1 VDSYISVLRVF
12 IAQHI
17 RVLTAMKVPSHGVH
31 PILFVLDELPRL
43 KHMPPVE
50 EALEIG
56 RQYGIKL
63 WIFAQSLGQL
73 SNAYP
78 NAEGMIGS
86 CAIRMFMNPSLHDET
101 AQKVS
106 DDIGFQDSVVDGTRV
121 KIVEPNVLAGPDYK
135 DFVIVMA
142 VNAKAAKLK
151 KYFAYKDDGLKAR
164 MGSV

>member
-1 VDSYISVLRVF
+1 MLRVF

-17 RVLTAMKVPSHGVH
+17 RVLTSEKVPEHGVD

-43 KHMPPVE
+43 RHMPPVE

-63 WIFAQSLGQL
+63 WLFAQSIGQL
-73 SNAYP
+73 KNAYP
-78 NAEGMIGS
+78 NADGMIGG

-106 DDIGFQDSVVDGTRV
+106 DDIGFQESVVDGTRV
-121 KIVEPNVLAGPDYK
+121 KIVEPNVLAGPDYR
-135 DFVIVMA
+135 DLVIVMA
-142 VNAKAAKLK
+142 ANARAARLQ
-151 KYFAYKDDGLKAR
+151 KYFAYADDALKAR